1 MKVRYFLACAV
12 GAIYLVL
19 PNLQFLNLAIGAGGP
34 IGPSKLYIPKL
45 VRVVNVSDGQFTDNR
60 WTVSRTEVSY
70 YVSSAVPGNKGNS
83 VFYGHNWAN
92 ILGGLDKLTRGDQV
106 YVLMASG
113 DFVKYEVFEIFE
125 VWPSQVEILN
135 PSSEP
140 RLTIYTC
147 KGVFNEKR
155 LVVIAKLSG

>member
-1 MKVRYFLACAV
+1 MW
-12 GAIYLVL
+12 LVL
-19 PNLQFLNLAIGAGGP
+19 PNLQFLNWRVVAGEP
-34 IGPSKLYIPKL
+34 IVPNTLYIPKL
-45 VRVVNVSDGQFTDNR
+45 ARVVNVVDGQFANGR

-70 YVSSAVPGNKGNS
+70 YVSSAVPGNRGNS

-113 DFVKYEVFEIFE
+113 DFVKYEVFDTFE

-135 PSSEP
+135 PSTDG

-147 KGVFNEKR
+147 KGLFNEKR